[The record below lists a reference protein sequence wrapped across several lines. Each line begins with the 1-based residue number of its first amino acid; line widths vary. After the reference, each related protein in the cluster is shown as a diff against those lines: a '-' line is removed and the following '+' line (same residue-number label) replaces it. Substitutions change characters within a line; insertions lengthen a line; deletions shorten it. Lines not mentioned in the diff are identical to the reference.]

1 MTQDLN
7 ESGSN
12 QNRIVNTLF
21 CYKKS
26 GQNKSR
32 VGEAGNLRR
41 ASNWLRHDAER
52 RESPRWRTRKKRRG
66 RLYKSNGVEEVGR
79 MMNVLSE
86 PSRQRGS
93 VARL

>member
-1 MTQDLN
+1 MKIIITLIRDVKKRCDEAMTQDLN

-41 ASNWLRHDAER
+41 ASN
-52 RESPRWRTRKKRRG
+52 
-66 RLYKSNGVEEVGR
+66 
-79 MMNVLSE
+79 
-86 PSRQRGS
+86 
-93 VARL
+93 